1 MKKTL
6 LIMLAAVL
14 ILGQSLQAQDQANY
28 IKDGNFEEQGVW
40 EISTSDGVPTD
51 MAWDFGTLAN
61 APAGG
66 DEACLKVSVS
76 GINTSFNQILAQKVY
91 LTVGDQ
97 YTFSG
102 AFNDAGSDADIEGMW
117 AQVIIWPAIEDDD
130 LSDNLNAGPAGWD
143 DYMTCILL
151 NLVQG
156 WGTEHLGIGEN
167 TTFEEYQIAHY
178 GDAIGLSNGGNQGD
192 TTNYEV
198 PEVLHRATD
207 DLELG
212 EIGDSVEYYVM
223 LSIGAAV
230 YEPGINYAFTFDEFK
245 LMGPSKVTG
254 IRNNRNVSTDMEVY
268 PNPASDVL
276 NVNNSKGIS
285 SMNIS
290 NVMGQSVMN
299 LQDIRKNQ
307 LSIDISELSTGMYIL
322 SVVDNSG
329 VMQSSKILK
338 K

>member
-1 MKKTL
+1 MMAGGFL
-6 LIMLAAVL
+6 CLNLMAQ
-14 ILGQSLQAQDQANY
+14 GQKNY
-28 IKDGNFEEQGVW
+28 ILNGDFEEQGVW

-51 MAWDFGTLAN
+51 MAWDFGTFAN
-61 APAGG
+61 APLAG

-91 LTVGDQ
+91 LTVGDK

-102 AFNDAGSDADIEGMW
+102 AFKDAGSDVDIEGMW

-130 LSDNLNAGPAGWD
+130 LSDNLDAGPAGWD
-143 DYMTCILL
+143 DYKTSILL

-167 TTFEEYQIAHY
+167 TTFEEYQIALY
-178 GDAIGLSNGGNQGD
+178 GDAIGLSNAGNQGD

-212 EIGDSVEYYVM
+212 NIGDSVEYYVM

-245 LMGPSKVTG
+245 LMGPAKVTG
-254 IRNNRNVSTDMEVY
+254 TRNIKAVNSEMEVY
-268 PNPASDVL
+268 PNPVSDVL
-276 NVNNSKGIS
+276 NVKHSKGIS

-299 LQDIRKNQ
+299 LQDIRNEHA
-307 LSIDISELSTGMYIL
+307 SIDISELSNGMYIL
-322 SVVDNSG
+322 SVTDEKG
-329 VMQSSKILK
+329 QAHSSKILK

>member
-6 LIMLAAVL
+6 LMMLAGVL
-14 ILGQSLQAQDQANY
+14 ILGQGLQAQDLVNY
-28 IKDGNFEEQGVW
+28 IKDGDFEEQGVW

-51 MAWDFGTLAN
+51 MAWDFGTFAN
-61 APAGG
+61 APLAG

-91 LTVGDQ
+91 LTVGDK

-102 AFNDAGSDADIEGMW
+102 AFNDAGSDVDIEGMW

-143 DYMTCILL
+143 DYKTCILL

-167 TTFEEYQIAHY
+167 TTFEEYQIALY
-178 GDAIGLSNGGNQGD
+178 GDAIGLSNAGNQGD

-212 EIGDSVEYYVM
+212 NIGDSVEYYVM
-223 LSIGAAV
+223 LSIGASD
-230 YEPGINYAFTFDEFK
+230 YDPGINYAFTFDEFK

-254 IRNNRNVSTDMEVY
+254 IRNNRDVSTDMEVY

-276 NVNNSKGIS
+276 NVKNSMGIS
-285 SMNIS
+285 SISVSNI
-290 NVMGQSVMN
+290 MGQKVMDI
-299 LQDIRKNQ
+299 QDVRNDHIT
-307 LSIDISELSTGMYIL
+307 LDISELSVGMYIL
-322 SVVDNSG
+322 SVEDKSG
-329 VMQSSKILK
+329 TLRSSKILK